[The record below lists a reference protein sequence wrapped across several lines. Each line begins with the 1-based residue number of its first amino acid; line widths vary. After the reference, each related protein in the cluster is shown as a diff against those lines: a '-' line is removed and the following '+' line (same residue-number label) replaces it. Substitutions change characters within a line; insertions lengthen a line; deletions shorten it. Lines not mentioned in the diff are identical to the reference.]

1 MNDDGGAAARSRFH
15 RIFLHVSQLDFSAC
29 LKHLCRM
36 QFIGWE
42 WPGMM
47 YPSNLH
53 AFLSVA
59 AERWINKRAEPNHPD
74 QVVEGNERLE
84 HCSKHRIKFKL
95 LNKLWYIFFINVCL
109 INLLSVALQKKCFDI
124 YCMFTRFLL
133 TFLLPTKNHVLEVYC
148 ELTTSISYHR
158 GPFSFGPCQA
168 VINDLA
174 VP

>member
-1 MNDDGGAAARSRFH
+1 MFKAFVQNAMHQMRVTKYDVP
-15 RIFLHVSQLDFSAC
+15 IQLAC
-29 LKHLCRM
+29 V
-36 QFIGWE
+36 
-42 WPGMM
+42 P
-47 YPSNLH
+47 
-53 AFLSVA
+53 LSSCGKVN
-59 AERWINKRAEPNHPD
+59 NKRAEPNHPD
-74 QVVEGNERLE
+74 QVVEGNERLQ
-84 HCSKHRIKFKL
+84 HCSKHKIKFKL

-148 ELTTSISYHR
+148 ELTTSISYQR